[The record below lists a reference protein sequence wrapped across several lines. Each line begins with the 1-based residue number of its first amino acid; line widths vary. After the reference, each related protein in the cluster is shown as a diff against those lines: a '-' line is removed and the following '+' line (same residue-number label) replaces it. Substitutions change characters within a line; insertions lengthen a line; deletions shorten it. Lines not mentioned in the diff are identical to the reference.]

1 MLRAFNAGLSTFLAP
16 CAFDNNHKERFAG
29 GHVVSEFI
37 EACAED
43 AVQYRVAE
51 RFVRWLENRAQ
62 VEARGDELAFSPVDP
77 TGRFWLGRL
86 GPKDFVTLADE
97 RQDRLEP
104 CAIGLRLRPAHA
116 GPWKFR
122 VHVRFVLWRR
132 RRADQGSGFRWA
144 WDKLERIA
152 VSLDVDTPDEVGEQ
166 VYGGSILAAAFTAA
180 KAPSLSAEIR
190 TRVSHRGGAPSLEVT
205 FVNTSPEEEDLA
217 DGRFFEATLTVEG
230 LARVPF
236 ELETLPDSF
245 RFNRDVEA
253 YGINCGFDVDGDG
266 AIRTRDAPA
275 EDRARPEFWPSD
287 EPEPTMKFDALA
299 LDPVTTARDLL
310 QVFRTWGDRFWSES
324 ALAARAAAEGWSDGM
339 RTEAARARSEFDLE
353 VERIRQG
360 AELLATDEQLR
371 TAFRLMNRAMAISA
385 RDRYTEW
392 RPFQFAF
399 LLANLRCLVDR
410 VDESRIVDIVWFAT
424 GGGKTETYLG
434 LLLTAAFLDRMRGK
448 LSGVTAWSRFPLRML
463 SLQQTQRFANAL
475 AAAELVRRDVG
486 IEGDPFSLG
495 FLVGGSATP
504 NRIKKESERVNE
516 DADKIEEMENPFK
529 LLDACPF
536 CRERSVTT
544 GFDRTLWKLDHR
556 CGNSGCPVAGEPL
569 PIHVVDD
576 EIWRFLPTIV
586 IGTLDKAANI
596 SRQTGMR
603 GLFGAP
609 MGKCS
614 RPGHGYTYAKRTEF
628 PTGCLVP
635 DCRAAGSAMPMAPEL
650 FAASFRLQDELHL
663 LRDSLGAVDAHYEC
677 AMDGI
682 QEELSGQKPKILAS
696 SATLSGYHKQVEVLY
711 RREARVFPQ
720 PPPSDGAGFW
730 AADSDRLM
738 RRYVALAPRRLTVE
752 FVVDRLIVTLQSAI
766 RRLVH
771 EPDQLCAELGVHSS
785 YANFL
790 IDLYG
795 TNVVYGNTLQDI
807 DAVVRSSET
816 QYAELT
822 PPPNVETLTG
832 RTNFEDVRKTL
843 DRLEHPEAN
852 FDQRLHL
859 IAASSMMSHGVD
871 IDRLNVMIMLAFP
884 LGVAEFIQATARVG
898 RKWPAL
904 VIVVPKMTRERDA
917 SVYRAFPQFVS
928 HGDRFVEPIP
938 ITRKSRR
945 VLERTISGLE
955 LARITLVH
963 EPATGDRITT
973 IKALNNVV
981 RQNPNLLQEDE
992 AAISAELGLTAEDE
1006 FMRDQVH
1013 RWFEM
1018 FERNMRQPPADSR
1031 FLSDLSPTGSPM
1043 TSLRD
1048 VEEQAPVK
1056 GDSTR

>member
-1 MLRAFNAGLSTFLAP
+1 MHEIIGASGDDSVR
-16 CAFDNNHKERFAG
+16 
-29 GHVVSEFI
+29 
-37 EACAED
+37 
-43 AVQYRVAE
+43 YRVAE
-51 RFVRWLENRAQ
+51 RFVRWLEHRVQ
-62 VEARGDELAFSPVDP
+62 IEARGDELSASPVDP

-86 GPKDFVTLADE
+86 GPKDFVTLADT

-104 CAIGLRLRPAHA
+104 CAIGLRVRPEGV
-116 GPWKFR
+116 GPWSFT
-122 VHVRFVLWRR
+122 VRIGFNLWRR
-132 RRADQGSGFRWA
+132 RRADEGSGYRWA
-144 WDKLERIA
+144 WNKSERIQ
-152 VSLDVDTPDEVGEQ
+152 VSLELQTTNAVGDQ
-166 VYGGSILAAAFTAA
+166 TYGSDALAAAFAA
-180 KAPSLSAEIR
+180 ADALPLSAEIR
-190 TRVSHRGGAPSLEVT
+190 TRVSDRSGHSVLEVT
-205 FVNTSPEEEDLA
+205 FVNTSPEDQELA
-217 DGRFFEATLTVEG
+217 DGRFFEAQLSIEG
-230 LARVPF
+230 LERVPF

-245 RFNRDVEA
+245 RFNRNVEA
-253 YGINCGFDVDGDG
+253 YGINCGVVVESSVR
-266 AIRTRDAPA
+266 IRTCDGPA
-275 EDRARPEFWPSD
+275 MDRARPEFWPSE
-287 EPEPTMKFDALA
+287 EPEPTMDFDALA
-299 LDPVTTARDLL
+299 ADPVLTAQNLLRIFRAWGDKVWSETALSKRATAEKWSEGMRAEAAKARDE
-310 QVFRTWGDRFWSES
+310 FE
-324 ALAARAAAEGWSDGM
+324 
-339 RTEAARARSEFDLE
+339 TEA
-353 VERIRQG
+353 ERIRWG
-360 AELLATDEQLR
+360 AELLASNDQLR
-371 TAFRLMNRAMAISA
+371 EAFRLMNRAMAISA
-385 RDRYTEW
+385 HGRYTKW

-410 VDESRIVDIVWFAT
+410 DHESDIVDIVWFAT

-448 LSGVTAWSRFPLRML
+448 ISGVTAWSRFPLRML

-475 AAAELVRRDVG
+475 AAAELVRREVG

-495 FLVGGSATP
+495 FLVGGGATP
-504 NRIKKESERVNE
+504 NRIKKESDRANE
-516 DADKIEEMENPFK
+516 DADKIEEMQNPFK

-536 CRERSVTT
+536 CRQRSVTT
-544 GFDRTLWKLDHR
+544 GFNRALWRLDHR
-556 CGNSGCPVAGEPL
+556 CENSSCPVAGEPL

-576 EIWRFLPTIV
+576 EIWRVLPTIV

-596 SRQTGMR
+596 ARQTGMR
-603 GLFGAP
+603 GLLGAP
-609 MGKCS
+609 MGRCS
-614 RPGHGYTYAKRTEF
+614 RPGHGYTYAKRNDF
-628 PTGCLVP
+628 PTGCMVP
-635 DCRAAGSAMPMAPEL
+635 DCRAPITALPMAADFFP
-650 FAASFRLQDELHL
+650 ASFRLQDELHL

-682 QEELSGQKPKILAS
+682 QEELSGHKPKILAS
-696 SATLSGYHKQVEVLY
+696 SATLSGYLKQVDVLY

-720 PPPSDGAGFW
+720 LPPSDGGGFW
-730 AADSDRLM
+730 AADSDKLM
-738 RRYVALAPRRLTVE
+738 RRYVAFAPRRLTVE

-771 EPDQLCAELGVHSS
+771 EPDRLCEELKVDPS

-790 IDLYG
+790 INLYG

-816 QYAELT
+816 QYAELL

-832 RTNFEDVRKTL
+832 RTDFEDVRKTL
-843 DRLEHPEAN
+843 DRLEHPEAD

-871 IDRLNVMIMLAFP
+871 IDRLNVMVMLAFP

-955 LARITLVH
+955 LARINLVH

-973 IKALNNVV
+973 IKALNSVV
-981 RQNPNLLQEDE
+981 RQKPNLLEQDE
-992 AAISAELGLTAEDE
+992 AAIAANLGLTEQDE
-1006 FMRDQVH
+1006 FIRDQLH
-1013 RWFEM
+1013 LWFQL
-1018 FERNMRQPPADSR
+1018 FERNMREPPADSR
-1031 FLSDLSPTGSPM
+1031 FLSDLTPDQPM

-1056 GDSTR
+1056 GASTR

>member
-1 MLRAFNAGLSTFLAP
+1 MV
-16 CAFDNNHKERFAG
+16 H
-29 GHVVSEFI
+29 EFI
-37 EACAED
+37 EAADDE
-43 AVQYRVAE
+43 AVRYRVAE
-51 RFVRWLENRAQ
+51 RFVRWLEHRVQ
-62 VEARGDELAFSPVDP
+62 VEARGDEVSFSPVDP

-104 CAIGLRLRPAHA
+104 CAIGLRLRPADA
-116 GPWKFR
+116 GPWRFT
-122 VHVRFVLWRR
+122 VHIGFVLWRR
-132 RRADQGSGFRWA
+132 RRADEGSGFRWA
-144 WDKLERIA
+144 WDKSERIE
-152 VSLDVDTPDEVGEQ
+152 VSLDLNTPHVVGDKVHGADIFDTAF
-166 VYGGSILAAAFTAA
+166 IAAGV
-180 KAPSLSAEIR
+180 PSLSAEIR
-190 TRVSHRGGAPSLEVT
+190 TRVSDRGGYPTLEVT
-205 FVNTSPEEEDLA
+205 FVNTSPEDEDLA
-217 DGRFFEATLTVEG
+217 DGRFFEAELSVEG
-230 LARVPF
+230 FLRMPF

-253 YGINCGFDVDGDG
+253 YGINCGVVVDDDG
-266 AIRTRDAPA
+266 RIRTSDGPA
-275 EDRARPEFWPSD
+275 KDRARPEFWPSD
-287 EPEPTMKFDALA
+287 EPEPSMDFDALA
-299 LDPVTTARDLL
+299 ADPVTTAQDLL
-310 QVFRTWGDRFWSES
+310 RIFGAWGDRVWSEG
-324 ALAARAAAEGWSDGM
+324 ALAARAAGEGWSDGM
-339 RTEAARARSEFDLE
+339 RAEAAKARGEFE
-353 VERIRQG
+353 TEIKRIREG
-360 AELLATDEQLR
+360 AGLLATDEQLR

-385 RDRYTEW
+385 RGRYTKW

-410 VDESRIVDIVWFAT
+410 ADESGIVDIVWFAT

-486 IEGDPFSLG
+486 ITGDPFSLG
-495 FLVGGSATP
+495 FLVGGGATP
-504 NRIKKESERVNE
+504 NRIKKESQRANE

-544 GFDRTLWKLDHR
+544 SFDRALWRLDHR
-556 CGNSGCPVAGEPL
+556 CGNASCPMAGEAL

-596 SRQTGMR
+596 SRHTGMR
-603 GLFGAP
+603 GLVGAP

-635 DCRAAGSAMPMAPEL
+635 DCKAASSALPMAADL
-650 FAASFRLQDELHL
+650 FPPSFRLQDELHL

-696 SATLSGYHKQVEVLY
+696 SATLSGYLKQVDVLY

-720 PPPSDGAGFW
+720 LPPSDGAGFW

-738 RRYVALAPRRLTVE
+738 RRYVAFAPRRLTVE

-771 EPDQLCAELGVHSS
+771 EPNKLFDELGVDPS
-785 YANFL
+785 YADFL

-832 RTNFEDVRKTL
+832 RTDFEDVRKTL
-843 DRLEHPEAN
+843 DRLEHPEAD

-898 RKWPAL
+898 RRWPAL

-981 RQNPNLLQEDE
+981 RQRPDLLQQDE
-992 AAISAELGLTAEDE
+992 AAIAAELGLTEDDE
-1006 FMRDQVH
+1006 FICDQLH

-1018 FERNMRQPPADSR
+1018 FERNMREPPADSR
-1031 FLSDLSPTGSPM
+1031 FPSDLSPTGQPM

>member
-1 MLRAFNAGLSTFLAP
+1 MRRPACTTEGDDVQTGSGGVLLQNFIGLTG
-16 CAFDNNHKERFAG
+16 D
-29 GHVVSEFI
+29 
-37 EACAED
+37 EAARYE
-43 AVQYRVAE
+43 VAE
-51 RFVRWLENRAQ
+51 RFVRWLETKVQ
-62 VEARGDELAFSPVDP
+62 VDARGDEVLFSPVDP

-86 GPKDFVTLADE
+86 GPKDFVTLADD

-104 CAIGLRLRPAHA
+104 CAIGLRLRPADD
-116 GPWKFR
+116 GPWRCKVKVGFT
-122 VHVRFVLWRR
+122 LWRR
-132 RRADQGSGFRWA
+132 RRADEGSGFRWA
-144 WDKLERIA
+144 WDKAERIE
-152 VSLDVDTPDEVGEQ
+152 VLLDLEISEAIGDQAHGINDLKT
-166 VYGGSILAAAFTAA
+166 AFERAGA
-180 KAPSLSAEIR
+180 SSLSAEIR
-190 TRVSHRGGAPSLEVT
+190 TRVSLRGGYRTLEVT
-205 FVNTSPEEEDLA
+205 FVNTSPEHEDFA
-217 DGRFFEATLTVEG
+217 DGRFFEAELSLNG
-230 LARVPF
+230 LRRVPF
-236 ELETLPDSF
+236 KLETLPDSF
-245 RFNRDVEA
+245 RFDRNVEA
-253 YGINCGFDVDGDG
+253 YGINCGFALSDDGS
-266 AIRTRDAPA
+266 IRTCDGPA
-275 EDRARPEFWPSD
+275 KERRRPEFWPSD
-287 EPEPTMKFDALA
+287 EPEPAMEFEALA
-299 LDPVTTARDLL
+299 IDPVTTARDLL
-310 QVFRTWGDRFWSES
+310 RILGAWGDAAWSET
-324 ALAARAAAEGWSDGM
+324 ALDERALLEGWSPEM
-339 RTEAARARSEFDLE
+339 RAEATRAKEESEKE
-353 VERIRQG
+353 VSRIRHG
-360 AELLATDEQLR
+360 AELLMHDEALR
-371 TAFRLMNRAMAISA
+371 SAFSLMNRAMSISA
-385 RDRYTEW
+385 RGRYTKW

-410 VDESRIVDIVWFAT
+410 ADESDIVDIVWFAT

-448 LSGVTAWSRFPLRML
+448 VSGVTAWSRFPLRML

-475 AAAELVRRDVG
+475 AAAEIVRRDMA
-486 IEGDPFSLG
+486 ITGDPFSLG

-504 NRIKKESERVNE
+504 NRIKKESERANE
-516 DADKIEEMENPFK
+516 DADKIEEMESPFK

-544 GFDRTLWKLDHR
+544 SFDRSLWKLDHR
-556 CGNSGCPVAGEPL
+556 CSNPSCPVAGEAL
-569 PIHVVDD
+569 PVYVVDD

-603 GLFGAP
+603 GLLGAP
-609 MGKCS
+609 IGKCS
-614 RPGHGYTYAKRTEF
+614 RPGHGYTYAKRNDF

-635 DCRAAGSAMPMAPEL
+635 DCRAALTGLPMASEL
-650 FAASFRLQDELHL
+650 FPASFRLQDELHL

-682 QEELSGQKPKILAS
+682 QEELCGRRPKILAS
-696 SATLSGYHKQVEVLY
+696 SATLSGYLKQVDVLY
-711 RREARVFPQ
+711 RRQARVFPQ
-720 PPPSDGAGFW
+720 LPPSDGAGFW
-730 AADSDRLM
+730 AADSDKLM

-766 RRLVH
+766 RRLLH
-771 EPDQLCAELGVHSS
+771 EPVPLCHELGIDPS
-785 YANFL
+785 YTGFL

-816 QYAELT
+816 QYAELV
-822 PPPNVETLTG
+822 PPPNVATLTG
-832 RTNFEDVRKTL
+832 RTDFEEVRKTL
-843 DRLEHPEAN
+843 DRLEQPEAN

-963 EPATGDRITT
+963 EPAAIDRITT
-973 IKALNNVV
+973 IKALNNFV
-981 RQNPNLLQEDE
+981 RQKPDLLAKDE
-992 AAISAELGLTAEDE
+992 AAIAAALGLNEDDE
-1006 FMRDQVH
+1006 FMRDQLK
-1013 RWFEM
+1013 RWFSM
-1018 FERNMRQPPADSR
+1018 FERNMREPPADSR
-1031 FLSDLSPTGSPM
+1031 FLSDLCPTGQPM

>member
-1 MLRAFNAGLSTFLAP
+1 MA
-16 CAFDNNHKERFAG
+16 KQ
-29 GHVVSEFI
+29 FI
-37 EACAED
+37 AAAED
-43 AVQYRVAE
+43 DAARYRVAE
-51 RFVRWLENRAQ
+51 RFVRWLESRVQ
-62 VEARGDELAFSPVDP
+62 VEARGDEVSFSPVDP

-104 CAIGLRLRPAHA
+104 CAIGLRLRPANT
-116 GPWKFR
+116 GPWRFT
-122 VHVRFVLWRR
+122 VHVGFALWRR
-132 RRADQGSGFRWA
+132 RRADESSGFRWA
-144 WDKLERIA
+144 WDKSERIE
-152 VSLDVDTPDEVGEQ
+152 VSIDLNVPGTAGDELAGADTFAAA
-166 VYGGSILAAAFTAA
+166 LAAAG
-180 KAPSLSAEIR
+180 APSLSAEIR
-190 TRVSHRGGAPSLEVT
+190 TRVSYRGGHPSLEVT
-205 FVNTSPEEEDLA
+205 FVNTSPEDEDLA
-217 DGRFFEATLTVEG
+217 DGRFFEAELSVEG
-230 LARVPF
+230 LPRIAF

-245 RFNRDVEA
+245 RFNRNVEA
-253 YGINCGFDVDGDG
+253 YGINCGFVVDHDG
-266 AIRTRDAPA
+266 VIRTSDGPA
-275 EDRARPEFWPSD
+275 RDRARPEFWPSA
-287 EPEPTMKFDALA
+287 EPEPA
-299 LDPVTTARDLL
+299 LDFDVLAGNPVTSAQDLL
-310 QVFRTWGDRFWSES
+310 EVLQGWGNEVWSEA
-324 ALAARAAAEGWSDGM
+324 ALTARAAVEGWSDGM
-339 RTEAARARSEFDLE
+339 RAEASKAKGEFEAE

-360 AELLATDEQLR
+360 ADLLAADEQLR
-371 TAFRLMNRAMAISA
+371 TAFQLMNRAMAISA
-385 RDRYTEW
+385 RGRYTKW

-399 LLANLRCLVDR
+399 LLANIRCLVER
-410 VDESRIVDIVWFAT
+410 ADESDIVDIVWFAT

-448 LSGVTAWSRFPLRML
+448 QSGVTAWSRFPLRML

-486 IEGDPFSLG
+486 IHGDPFSLG
-495 FLVGGSATP
+495 FLVGGGATP
-504 NRIKKESERVNE
+504 NRIKKESQRATE
-516 DADKIEEMENPFK
+516 DADKIEEMQNPFL

-536 CRERSVTT
+536 CRERTVTT
-544 GFDRTLWKLDHR
+544 SFDRVLWKLDHL
-556 CGNSGCPVAGEPL
+556 CSNTECPVAGEAL

-596 SRQTGMR
+596 SRHTGMR
-603 GLFGAP
+603 GLLGAP
-609 MGKCS
+609 MGRCS

-635 DCRAAGSAMPMAPEL
+635 DCKGPTTTLPMPAEL
-650 FAASFRLQDELHL
+650 FPASFRLQDELHL

-696 SATLSGYHKQVEVLY
+696 SATLSGYLKQVDVLY
-711 RREARVFPQ
+711 RRAARVFPQ
-720 PPPSDGAGFW
+720 PPPTDGAGFW
-730 AADSDRLM
+730 AADADRLM
-738 RRYVALAPRRLTVE
+738 RRYVAFAPRRLTVE
-752 FVVDRLIVTLQSAI
+752 FVVDRLVVTLQSAI
-766 RRLVH
+766 RRLVQ
-771 EPDQLCAELGVHSS
+771 EPDRICEELRVDPS
-785 YANFL
+785 YASFL
-790 IDLYG
+790 VDLYG

-822 PPPNVETLTG
+822 PPPNVATLTG
-832 RTNFEDVRKTL
+832 RTDFEEVRKTL
-843 DRLEHPEAN
+843 DRLEHPEAE

-898 RKWPAL
+898 RRWPAI

-973 IKALNNVV
+973 IKALNNAVGK
-981 RQNPNLLQEDE
+981 NPDLLQQDE
-992 AAISAELGLTAEDE
+992 LAIASALGLKEEDE
-1006 FMRDQVH
+1006 FMRDQLH
-1013 RWFEM
+1013 KWFIM
-1018 FERNMRQPPADSR
+1018 FDRNLREPPADSR
-1031 FLSDLSPTGSPM
+1031 FPSDLSPTGHPM

>member
-1 MLRAFNAGLSTFLAP
+1 MEQG
-16 CAFDNNHKERFAG
+16 
-29 GHVVSEFI
+29 FI
-37 EACAED
+37 EASDEES
-43 AVQYRVAE
+43 VRYLVAE
-51 RFVRWLENRAQ
+51 RFVRWLEQRVQ
-62 VEARGDELAFSPVDP
+62 VDARGDDVSFSPVDP
-77 TGRFWLGRL
+77 TGRFWLGRI

-104 CAIGLRLRPAHA
+104 CAIGLRMRPAEV
-116 GPWKFR
+116 GPWRFT
-122 VHVRFVLWRR
+122 VHVGLVLWRR
-132 RRADQGSGFRWA
+132 RRADEGSGFRWA
-144 WDKLERIA
+144 WEKSERIE
-152 VSLDVDTPDEVGEQ
+152 VSLHLETPHEVGDQ
-166 VYGGSILAAAFTAA
+166 VHGADIFGNAFVAAEAQ
-180 KAPSLSAEIR
+180 SLSAEIR
-190 TRVSHRGGAPSLEVT
+190 TRVSDRGGYPTLELT
-205 FVNTSPEEEDLA
+205 FVNTSPEDEDLA
-217 DGRFFEATLTVEG
+217 KGRFFEADLSVEG
-230 LARVPF
+230 LLRMPF
-236 ELETLPDSF
+236 QLEALPDSF
-245 RFNRDVEA
+245 RFNRNVEA
-253 YGINCGFDVDGDG
+253 YGINCGFSVDDDG
-266 AIRTRDAPA
+266 RIRTCDGPA
-275 EDRARPEFWPSD
+275 KDRARPEFWPSD
-287 EPEPTMKFDALA
+287 DPEPSLDFDSLA
-299 LDPVTTARDLL
+299 ANPVTTARDLL
-310 QVFRTWGDRFWSES
+310 RVFCAWGNGVWSEG
-324 ALAARAAAEGWSDGM
+324 ALAERAAGERWSDGM
-339 RTEAARARSEFDLE
+339 RIEAAKARSEFEDE
-353 VERIRQG
+353 IKRIRQG
-360 AELLATDEQLR
+360 VELLEADEQLR
-371 TAFRLMNRAMAISA
+371 KAFCLMNRAMAISA
-385 RDRYTEW
+385 RGRYTKW

-410 VDESRIVDIVWFAT
+410 VDESDVVDIVWFAT

-486 IEGDPFSLG
+486 IKGDPFSLG
-495 FLVGGSATP
+495 FLVGGGATP
-504 NRIKKESERVNE
+504 NRIKKESERANE

-544 GFDRTLWKLDHR
+544 SFDRVRWRLDHR
-556 CGNSGCPVAGEPL
+556 CMNASCPVAGEAL
-569 PIHVVDD
+569 PVHVVDD

-596 SRQTGMR
+596 SRHTGMR
-603 GLFGAP
+603 GLLGAP

-614 RPGHGYTYAKRTEF
+614 KPGHGYTYAKRAEF

-635 DCRAAGSAMPMAPEL
+635 DCKAATSALSMEADL
-650 FAASFRLQDELHL
+650 FPPSFRLQDELHL

-696 SATLSGYHKQVEVLY
+696 SATLSGYLKQVDVLY
-711 RREARVFPQ
+711 RRQARVFPQ
-720 PPPSDGAGFW
+720 PPPTDGAGFW
-730 AADSDRLM
+730 AADSNRLM
-738 RRYVALAPRRLTVE
+738 RRYVAFAPRRLTVE
-752 FVVDRLIVTLQSAI
+752 FVVDRLIVTLQSSI
-766 RRLVH
+766 RRLIQ
-771 EPDQLCAELGVHSS
+771 EPNRLCEELRVDTS
-785 YANFL
+785 YADFL

-822 PPPNVETLTG
+822 PPPNVATLTG
-832 RTNFEDVRKTL
+832 RTDFDDVRKTL
-843 DRLEHPEAN
+843 DRLEHPEADFN
-852 FDQRLHL
+852 QRLHL

-898 RKWPAL
+898 RRWPAI

-917 SVYRAFPQFVS
+917 SVYRSFPQFVS

-945 VLERTISGLE
+945 VLERTVSGLE

-963 EPATGDRITT
+963 EPTTGDRVTT
-973 IKALNNVV
+973 IKALNNLV
-981 RQNPNLLQEDE
+981 RQKPDLLQQDE
-992 AAISAELGLTAEDE
+992 LAIATALGLTEEDE
-1006 FMRDQVH
+1006 FMRDQLH

-1018 FERNMRQPPADSR
+1018 FQRNLREPPADSR
-1031 FLSDLSPTGSPM
+1031 FLSDLSPTGHPM

-1056 GDSTR
+1056 GDSTK

>member
-1 MLRAFNAGLSTFLAP
+1 MAKKFIA
-16 CAFDNNHKERFAG
+16 EG
-29 GHVVSEFI
+29 GD
-37 EACAED
+37 EA
-43 AVQYRVAE
+43 VRYRVAE
-51 RFVRWLENRAQ
+51 RFVRWLEHRVQ

-86 GPKDFVTLADE
+86 GPKDFVTLADQ

-104 CAIGLRLRPAHA
+104 CAIGLRLRPSKT
-116 GPWKFR
+116 GPWRIR
-122 VHVRFVLWRR
+122 VHVGFALWRR
-132 RRADQGSGFRWA
+132 RRADEANEFRWA
-144 WDKLERIA
+144 WDKTERIG
-152 VSLDVDTPDEVGEQ
+152 VTLDLDTPDAVGDRVFGADVFAE
-166 VYGGSILAAAFTAA
+166 AFAEAGT
-180 KAPSLSAEIR
+180 PSLSAEIR
-190 TRVSHRGGAPSLEVT
+190 TRVSRRHGVPAIEVT
-205 FVNTSPEEEDLA
+205 FVNTSSEDKDLA
-217 DGRFFEATLTVEG
+217 DGRFFETELSIEG
-230 LARVPF
+230 FPRIPF

-253 YGINCGFDVDGDG
+253 YGINCGFVVEDDGL
-266 AIRTRDAPA
+266 IRTCDGPA
-275 EDRARPEFWPSD
+275 KDRARPDFWPSSD
-287 EPEPTMKFDALA
+287 PEPVMDFDVLAADPVGTAQDLLLILRGWGDDAWNEAALA
-299 LDPVTTARDLL
+299 T
-310 QVFRTWGDRFWSES
+310 
-324 ALAARAAAEGWSDGM
+324 RAVSEGWSGRM
-339 RTEAARARSEFDLE
+339 RAEAANARGEFETE
-353 VERIRQG
+353 VERIRKG
-360 AELLATDEQLR
+360 AELLETDEQLR

-385 RDRYTEW
+385 RGRYTKW

-399 LLANLRCLVDR
+399 LLANLRCLVAR
-410 VDESRIVDIVWFAT
+410 AEESSIVDIVWFAT

-434 LLLTAAFLDRMRGK
+434 LLLTASFLDRMRGK

-495 FLVGGSATP
+495 FLVGGGATP
-504 NRIKKESERVNE
+504 NRIKKESTRSNE
-516 DADKIEEMENPFK
+516 DADKIEEMENPFI
-529 LLDACPF
+529 LLDVCPF

-544 GFDRTLWKLDHR
+544 SFDRVLWKLDHL
-556 CGNSGCPVAGEPL
+556 CGNTECQVAGEAL

-596 SRQTGMR
+596 ARHTGMR
-603 GLFGAP
+603 GLLGAP

-614 RPGHGYTYAKRTEF
+614 RHGHGYTYAKRKEF

-635 DCRAAGSAMPMAPEL
+635 DCRAPLTALPMAAEL
-650 FAASFRLQDELHL
+650 YPASFRLQDELHL

-696 SATLSGYHKQVEVLY
+696 SATLSGYQKQVDVLY
-711 RREARVFPQ
+711 RRQARVFPQ
-720 PPPSDGAGFW
+720 LPPKDGSGFW
-730 AADSDRLM
+730 AADSENLM
-738 RRYVALAPRRLTVE
+738 RRYVAFAPRRLTVE
-752 FVVDRLIVTLQSAI
+752 FVVDRLVVTLQSAI
-766 RRLVH
+766 RRLVQ
-771 EPDQLCAELGVHSS
+771 EPDLLCEELEIDPS
-785 YANFL
+785 YATFL

-816 QYAELT
+816 QYAELM
-822 PPPNVETLTG
+822 PPPNVATLTG
-832 RTNFEDVRKTL
+832 RTDFEDVRKTL
-843 DRLEHPEAN
+843 DRLEHPEAH

-898 RKWPAL
+898 RRWPAL

-981 RQNPNLLQEDE
+981 KQTPDLLQQDE
-992 AAISAELGLTAEDE
+992 AAIAAGLGLREEDE
-1006 FMRDQVH
+1006 FMRDQLH

-1018 FERNMRQPPADSR
+1018 FERNLREPPADSR
-1031 FLSDLSPTGSPM
+1031 FPSDLSPTGHPM

>member
-1 MLRAFNAGLSTFLAP
+1 VLQLQGFQGVAVLQ
-16 CAFDNNHKERFAG
+16 
-29 GHVVSEFI
+29 EFI
-37 EACAED
+37 EAAAD
-43 AVQYRVAE
+43 DSARYRVAE
-51 RFVRWLENRAQ
+51 RFVRFLEQRVQ
-62 VEARGDELAFSPVDP
+62 VEARGDEVSISPVDP

-104 CAIGLRLRPAHA
+104 CAIGLRLRPAED
-116 GPWKFR
+116 GPWRFT
-122 VHVRFVLWRR
+122 VHAAFALWRR
-132 RRADQGSGFRWA
+132 RRAEEGSGFRWA
-144 WDKLERIA
+144 WDKSQRIE
-152 VSLDVDTPDEVGEQ
+152 VSLNIETQQAVGDQ
-166 VYGGSILAAAFTAA
+166 VYGADIFDKAFVAAA
-180 KAPSLSAEIR
+180 APSLSAEIR
-190 TRVSHRGGAPSLEVT
+190 TRVSHRGGHPTLEVT
-205 FVNTSPEEEDLA
+205 FVNTSPEDEGLA
-217 DGRFFEATLTVEG
+217 DGRFFEAELSVAG
-230 LARVPF
+230 LRRVPF
-236 ELETLPDSF
+236 QLDTLPDSF

-253 YGINCGFDVDGDG
+253 YGINCGFILEADGG
-266 AIRTRDAPA
+266 IRTCDGPA
-275 EDRARPEFWPSD
+275 EDRARPEFWSSE
-287 EPEPTMKFDALA
+287 EPEPTMDFEALA
-299 LDPVTTARDLL
+299 NDPVTTSRELLRVFGSWGAR
-310 QVFRTWGDRFWSES
+310 VWSEA
-324 ALAARAAAEGWSDGM
+324 ALAERATVEGWSDGM
-339 RTEAARARSEFDLE
+339 RAEAAKAQLEFSTE
-353 VERIRQG
+353 IERIQQG
-360 AELLATDEQLR
+360 AELLSNNEQLR
-371 TAFRLMNRAMAISA
+371 RAFQLMNRAMAISA
-385 RDRYTEW
+385 RGRYTKW

-399 LLANLRCLVDR
+399 LLANLRCLVER
-410 VDESRIVDIVWFAT
+410 EDESGTVDIVWFAT

-448 LSGVTAWSRFPLRML
+448 STGVTAWSRFPLRML

-475 AAAELVRRDVG
+475 AAAELVRREAG
-486 IEGDPFSLG
+486 IEGEPFSLG

-504 NRIKKESERVNE
+504 NRVKKESERANE

-529 LLDACPF
+529 LLDTCPF

-544 GFDRTLWKLDHR
+544 SFDRALWKLDHR
-556 CGNSGCPVAGEPL
+556 CGNSECPVAGEALPL
-569 PIHVVDD
+569 YVVDD

-603 GLFGAP
+603 GLLGAP

-614 RPGHGYTYAKRTEF
+614 RPGHGFTYAKRNDF

-635 DCRAAGSAMPMAPEL
+635 DCRAHTSSLPIPAEL
-650 FAASFRLQDELHL
+650 FPASFRLQDELHL

-677 AMDGI
+677 VMDGI
-682 QEELSGQKPKILAS
+682 QEELSGQRPKILAS
-696 SATLSGYHKQVEVLY
+696 SATLSGYQKQVEVLY
-711 RREARVFPQ
+711 RRVARIFPQ

-730 AADSDRLM
+730 TADSKKLM
-738 RRYVALAPRRLTVE
+738 RRFVAFAPRRLTVE

-766 RRLVH
+766 RRLVQ
-771 EPDQLCAELGVHSS
+771 EPKELCDELRVDMG
-785 YANFL
+785 YADFL

-822 PPPNVETLTG
+822 PPPNVATLTG
-832 RTNFEDVRKTL
+832 RTDFEDVRKTL
-843 DRLEHPEAN
+843 DRLEQPEADFN
-852 FDQRLHL
+852 QRLHL

-898 RKWPAL
+898 RRWPGL

-981 RQNPNLLQEDE
+981 RQNPDLLQQDE
-992 AAISAELGLTAEDE
+992 HAIAAALGLTEVDE
-1006 FMRDQVH
+1006 FMREQLH
-1013 RWFEM
+1013 TWFTM
-1018 FERNMRQPPADSR
+1018 FERNMREPPADSR
-1031 FLSDLSPTGSPM
+1031 FLSDLSPTGQPM

>member
-1 MLRAFNAGLSTFLAP
+1 MVRAFIGASV
-16 CAFDNNHKERFAG
+16 D
-29 GHVVSEFI
+29 
-37 EACAED
+37 ED
-43 AVQYRVAE
+43 IRYRVAE
-51 RFVRWLENRAQ
+51 RFVRWLEERVE
-62 VEARGDELAFSPVDP
+62 VEARGDELTFSPVDP

-86 GPKDFVTLADE
+86 GPKDHVTLADE

-104 CAIGLRLRPAHA
+104 CAIGLRLRPSVE
-116 GPWKFR
+116 GPWQFT
-122 VHVRFVLWRR
+122 VHVRFVTWRR
-132 RRADQGSGFRWA
+132 RRADEGSGFRWA
-144 WDKLERIA
+144 WEKSEPVT
-152 VSLDVDTPDEVGEQ
+152 VSLNLDVPDRPGEQ
-166 VYGGSILAAAFTAA
+166 VHGAEPFAAALAAIGAG
-180 KAPSLSAEIR
+180 SLSAKVR
-190 TRVSHRGGAPSLEVT
+190 TRVSHRGAPSIEITV
-205 FVNTSPEEEDLA
+205 VNTSPEDDDLA
-217 DGRFFEATLTVEG
+217 DGRFFEAELAVEG
-230 LARVPF
+230 LERRPF

-245 RFNRDVEA
+245 RFDRAVDA
-253 YGINCGFDVDGDG
+253 YGINCGFVTEGEI
-266 AIRTRDAPA
+266 IRTCDGPA
-275 EDRARPEFWPSD
+275 KDRGRPEFWPSREH
-287 EPEPTMKFDALA
+287 EPPLEFEALA
-299 LDPVTTARDLL
+299 TDPVASAREI
-310 QVFRTWGDRFWSES
+310 VRIFRAWGDEVWSEA
-324 ALAARAAAEGWSDGM
+324 ALDARADAEAWSEGM
-339 RTEAARARSEFDLE
+339 RAEAARARREFE
-353 VERIRQG
+353 EEFRRV
-360 AELLATDEQLR
+360 AEGVDLLASDDQLLS
-371 TAFRLMNRAMAISA
+371 AFQLMNRAMGISA
-385 RDRYTEW
+385 RGRYTKW

-399 LLANLRCLVDR
+399 LLANLHCLVAPDA
-410 VDESRIVDIVWFAT
+410 ESSIVDIVWFAT

-448 LSGVTAWSRFPLRML
+448 LSGATAWSRFPLRML

-475 AAAELVRRDVG
+475 AAAELVRRESG
-486 IEGDPFSLG
+486 LAGDPFSLG

-504 NRIKKESERVNE
+504 NRIKKESERAGE
-516 DADKIEEMENPFK
+516 DADKIEEMENPYK
-529 LLDACPF
+529 LLDTCPF

-544 GFDRTLWKLDHR
+544 RFDRVLWKLDHL
-556 CGNSGCPVAGEPL
+556 CGNASCSAAGEPL

-576 EIWRFLPTIV
+576 EIWRVLPTVV

-603 GLFGAP
+603 GLLGAP

-614 RPGHGYTYAKRTEF
+614 RPGHGYTYAKRNEF

-635 DCRAAGSAMPMAPEL
+635 DCRAAHEPLPMAAEL
-650 FAASFRLQDELHL
+650 FPATFRLQDELHL

-677 AMDGI
+677 VMDGI
-682 QEELSGQKPKILAS
+682 QEELSGRKPKILAS
-696 SATLSGYHKQVEVLY
+696 SATLSGYRKQVEVLY

-720 PPPSDGAGFW
+720 PAPTDGAGFW
-730 AADSDRLM
+730 AADSDKLM

-752 FVVDRLIVTLQSAI
+752 FVVDRLVVTLQSAI
-766 RRLVH
+766 RRLIQD
-771 EPDQLCAELGVHSS
+771 PASLCEELDVDASH
-785 YANFL
+785 ADFL

-816 QYAELT
+816 QYAELD

-832 RTNFEDVRKTL
+832 RTDFREVRRTL
-843 DRLEHPEAN
+843 DRLEHPEEQY
-852 FDQRLHL
+852 DQRLHL

-945 VLERTISGLE
+945 VLERTVSGLE

-973 IKALNNVV
+973 IRALNNVV
-981 RQNPNLLQEDE
+981 RQHPDLLRQDE
-992 AAISAELGLTAEDE
+992 QAIADDLGLTDDDE
-1006 FMRDQVH
+1006 FMRDQLG
-1013 RWFEM
+1013 RWFAI
-1018 FERNMRQPPADSR
+1018 FGRNLQEPPADSR